1 MAKKATARRQPPRTS
16 VVGKL
21 VMPVQEFIQTES
33 SSGIILITAAVVAFA
48 WANSPWAA
56 SYFALLDVRFGV
68 SFAAWGLEKP
78 LLLWVNDLL
87 MAVFFFLVGLE
98 IKREV
103 VVGELAGWQ
112 RAALPAAGALGGM
125 VVPALIYLAFTAG
138 QPTMRGWGVP
148 MATDI
153 AFTLGV
159 MALLGSRVPLSL
171 KVFLLALAIVD
182 DLGAVLVI
190 ALFYTENLQVG
201 SLLISLVV
209 WGVALAYGRA
219 SGEKPLAFALGVMAL
234 LGSRVPLSL
243 KVFLLALAIVDDLG
257 AVLVIALF
265 YTENLQVGSLVIS
278 LAVWGVALAYGR
290 ASGEKALV
298 FAVLGLVMWYFM
310 LKSGIHA
317 TIAGVLMA
325 LTVPLRHKLGM
336 QDLQHELRAL
346 GSRGGGFEQ
355 VEVMIEHLEGV
366 LAKAHSPLHNMEHAL
381 APYVAF
387 VIMPVFAFFN
397 AGVPI
402 AGGAAGMISA
412 VSLGTLAGLLIGK
425 PLGVAGF
432 AFVAVKSGL
441 ARLPAGATWPGMI
454 GVGLLAG
461 IGFTMSLFIANLA
474 FEDPTNLVQAK
485 IGVLTASVVAALAGL
500 FFLSR
505 ALPQRQSVVSA
516 AA

>member
-1 MAKKATARRQPPRTS
+1 MAKKAAARRQPPRTS

-21 VMPVQEFIQTES
+21 LMPVQEFIRTES
-33 SSGIILITAAVVAFA
+33 SSGIILIAAAVVAFA
-48 WANSPWAA
+48 WANSPWAE

-68 SFAAWGLEKP
+68 SFAAWGLEKS

-153 AFTLGV
+153 AFALGV
-159 MALLGSRVPLSL
+159 MALLGNRVPLSL

-209 WGVALAYGRA
+209 WGAALAYGRA
-219 SGEKPLAFALGVMAL
+219 SGK
-234 LGSRVPLSL
+234 
-243 KVFLLALAIVDDLG
+243 
-257 AVLVIALF
+257 
-265 YTENLQVGSLVIS
+265 N
-278 LAVWGVALAYGR
+278 
-290 ASGEKALV
+290 ALV

-325 LTVPLRHKLGM
+325 LTVPLRHELGM
-336 QDLQHELRAL
+336 QDLQQELRAL

-355 VEVMIEHLEGV
+355 VEVTIEHLEGV

-402 AGGAAGMISA
+402 AGGAAGVVSA

-432 AFVAVKSGL
+432 AFIAVKSGL

-474 FEDPTNLVQAK
+474 FEDPANLIQAK

-500 FFLSR
+500 VFLGR
-505 ALPQRQSVVSA
+505 ALPRRQAVA
-516 AA
+516 AAAA